1 MSEGARGKLAEVPKG
16 IDDAARGALRKAE
29 AMRRNEQLPWLP
41 EGRCPL
47 PLSLDR
53 LRVSLDLLRLLL
65 LDLLREPLS
74 RLLFLSSFL

>member
-1 MSEGARGKLAEVPKG
+1 MSEWARGKLVEVPKG

-29 AMRRNEQLPWLP
+29 ALRRNELLPWLP
-41 EGRCPL
+41 EGCRPL

-53 LRVSLDLLRLLL
+53 LLLSLDLLRLLL